1 MIRSIMVAAALL
13 VGTVSAHA
21 STLDFASEGFGNLH
35 QSALKLDQATVYSG
49 SDSLFVGAGGIGNS
63 ICALSSRHWH
73 CANDLHVGFSA
84 PVANLSFS
92 VGGFQ
97 HGDKVR
103 LSVFDAAG
111 RLAGKLGLARGGA
124 FDLSGFGTISA
135 LFFDD
140 RSKAGGVSYGDFN
153 YDALAP
159 VPLPA
164 SLPLLLAGIGAI
176 GFARKKRNSARHG

>member
-1 MIRSIMVAAALL
+1 MIRSIVVAAALF

-21 STLDFASEGFGNLH
+21 STLDFAEMGSGNLH
-35 QSALKLDQATVYSG
+35 KNALTLAQATVYSG
-49 SDSLFVGAGGIGNS
+49 SDSLYVGAGGMGNS
-63 ICALSSRHWH
+63 VCALSSKKWN
-73 CANDLHVGFSA
+73 CANDLYIGFAA
-84 PVANLSFS
+84 PVTNLSFD

-97 HGDKVR
+97 QGDKVR

-111 RLAGKLGLARGGA
+111 EFAGRLGLTRGGT
-124 FDLSGFGTISA
+124 FDLTKFSDISA

-140 RSKAGGVSYGDFN
+140 RSKAGGVSYGNFS
-153 YDALAP
+153 YEAIAP

-176 GFARKKRNSARHG
+176 GFARKKRKSA